1 MTKKLEELVEDFME
15 EQFENWI
22 DLACDDYDELESY
35 GLEEGDEKEYART
48 RMQEVGYDVEDFY
61 DFVDGEE
68 RFVDYDKQDVV
79 DAIKTYLTKNG
90 YDVK

>member
-1 MTKKLEELVEDFME
+1 MVKKLEEIVEDFME

-35 GLEEGDEKEYART
+35 GLGEGDEKEYARM
-48 RMQEVGYDVEDFY
+48 RMQEVGDDVEDFY

-68 RFVDYDKQDVV
+68 RFIGYDKQDVI
-79 DAIKTYLTKNG
+79 DSIKTYLTKNG
-90 YDVK
+90 YDIK